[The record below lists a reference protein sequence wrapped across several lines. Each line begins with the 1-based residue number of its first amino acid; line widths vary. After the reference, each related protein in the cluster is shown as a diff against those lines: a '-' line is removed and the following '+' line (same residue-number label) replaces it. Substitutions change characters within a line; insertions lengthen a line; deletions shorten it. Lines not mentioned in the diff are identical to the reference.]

1 MSEAIEPF
9 VADSR
14 ELTHRGALAM
24 LSAAVEHATEIQVP
38 QCIVIVDRSGEVLAS
53 LRMSGA
59 KFLSLRSATAK
70 ARTAASMNAATGNLD
85 MNVGLALG
93 LATDGAVTPLP
104 GGLPIRFDGLPVG
117 GIGVGSGSGDQD
129 KAVARAALEAVGAD
143 LDL

>member
-1 MSEAIEPF
+1 MSEQIEPL
-9 VADSR
+9 VTDSR
-14 ELTHRGALAM
+14 ELTHRGALIM
-24 LSAAVEHATEIQVP
+24 LSAAVDHATKIEVP
-38 QCIVIVDRSGEVLAS
+38 QCIVIVDRSGEVMAS

-70 ARTAASMNAATGNLD
+70 ARTAASMNAVTGNLD

-104 GGLPIRFDGLPVG
+104 GGLPIRFDGVPVG
-117 GIGVGSGSGDQD
+117 GIGVGSGSGEQD

>member
-1 MSEAIEPF
+1 MSEQIEPLIT
-9 VADSR
+9 DSR
-14 ELTHRGALAM
+14 ELTHRGALVM
-24 LSAAVEHATEIQVP
+24 LSAAVEHATQIGVP
-38 QCIVIVDRSGEVLAS
+38 QCIVIVDRSGEVMAS

-70 ARTAASMNAATGNLD
+70 ARTAASMNAVTGNLD

-104 GGLPIRFDGLPVG
+104 GGLPIRFSGLPVG
-117 GIGVGSGSGDQD
+117 GIGVGSGSGEQD
-129 KAVARAALEAVGAD
+129 KAVARAALEAVSAD